1 MSNQKTIFLIF
12 IVLYS
17 VQLCAQNP
25 FVENTAWATSE
36 RIDQEF
42 EEITFRQIDSQDFS
56 RDNYYQIHFL
66 PDNKFRA
73 FNVPGCGIDCVVQV
87 YGNFSST
94 DTTTQF
100 TINKILRIKGCS
112 GDDTLK
118 NDIGT
123 YYWIK
128 DNYSLRL
135 VKSLEDEPKENY
147 FKKLNISFVD
157 YKGEEAIILEKYV
170 CVYNRIYQIVANK
183 NFNKYNIAKQDASN
197 WFYGEANKHTRA
209 SADTKFYPLV
219 TDLHRKLQELYSQIE
234 QK

>member
-12 IVLYS
+12 FVLYRVS
-17 VQLCAQNP
+17 LCAQNP

-36 RIDQEF
+36 RIDQKF
-42 EEITFRQIDSQDFS
+42 EEITFRQIDPQDYS
-56 RDNYYQIHFL
+56 RYNYYQIHFL

-73 FNVPGCGIDCVVQV
+73 FNIPGCGIDCVVQV

-100 TINKILRIKGCS
+100 TINKILRIRGCS

-128 DNYSLRL
+128 DSYSLRL

-147 FKKLNISFVD
+147 FKKLNISFAD
-157 YKGEEAIILEKYV
+157 YKGEEAKILEKYV
-170 CVYNRIYQIVANK
+170 YMYDRIYQIVANK
-183 NFNKYNIAKQDASN
+183 NNKKYEIVRQAATN
-197 WFYGEANKHTRA
+197 WFYNEAKKYTGA
-209 SADTKFYPLV
+209 IADTKFYYLV
-219 TDLHRKLQELYSQIE
+219 TDLHSKLQELYSQLE
-234 QK
+234 PR

>member
-1 MSNQKTIFLIF
+1 MSNQKAIFLIF
-12 IVLYS
+12 FVLYS
-17 VQLCAQNP
+17 VSLCAQNP

-42 EEITFRQIDSQDFS
+42 EEITFRQIDPQDFS
-56 RDNYYQIHFL
+56 IDDYYQIHFL

-147 FKKLNISFVD
+147 FKKLNISFAD
-157 YKGEEAIILEKYV
+157 YKGEDAKILEKYV
-170 CVYNRIYQIVANK
+170 YVYDRIYQIVANK
-183 NFNKYNIAKQDASN
+183 NNKKYEIVRQAATN
-197 WFYGEANKHTRA
+197 WFYNEAKKYTGAIAN
-209 SADTKFYPLV
+209 TKFYYLV
-219 TDLHRKLQELYSQIE
+219 TDLHSKLQELYSQLE
-234 QK
+234 PR

>member
-1 MSNQKTIFLIF
+1 MSKLKTLLNIF
-12 IVLYS
+12 ILLSNLSLY
-17 VQLCAQNP
+17 AQNP

-42 EEITFRQIDSQDFS
+42 EEITFRQIDPQNFS
-56 RDNYYQIHFL
+56 IVDYYQIHFL
-66 PDNKFRA
+66 PDNKLWA

-123 YYWIK
+123 YFCIK
-128 DNYSLRL
+128 DKYSLRL
-135 VKSLEDEPKENY
+135 VKNFADEPKENY
-147 FKKLNISFVD
+147 FEKLNISFAD
-157 YKGEEAIILEKYV
+157 YKGEEEKILEKYV
-170 CVYNRIYQIVANK
+170 YVYNRIYQIVANK
-183 NFNKYNIAKQDASN
+183 NSNKYQIARQDATK
-197 WFYGEANKHTRA
+197 WYYDEAKKYKG
-209 SADTKFYPLV
+209 SIPDTKFYYLV
-219 TDLHRKLQELYSQIE
+219 TDLHSKLQELYSQIE
-234 QK
+234 PR

>member
-1 MSNQKTIFLIF
+1 MSNHKTIYLIF
-12 IVLYS
+12 FVLYS
-17 VQLCAQNP
+17 VSLCAQNP

-36 RIDQEF
+36 RIDQKF
-42 EEITFRQIDSQDFS
+42 EEITFRQIDPQDYS
-56 RDNYYQIHFL
+56 RYNYYQIHFL

-147 FKKLNISFVD
+147 FKKLNISFAD
-157 YKGEEAIILEKYV
+157 YKGEEAKILEKYV
-170 CVYNRIYQIVANK
+170 YLYDRIYQIVANK
-183 NFNKYNIAKQDASN
+183 NNKKYEIVRQAATN
-197 WFYGEANKHTRA
+197 WFYNEAKKSTGA
-209 SADTKFYPLV
+209 IADTKFYYLV
-219 TDLHRKLQELYSQIE
+219 TDLHSKLQELYSQLE
-234 QK
+234 PR